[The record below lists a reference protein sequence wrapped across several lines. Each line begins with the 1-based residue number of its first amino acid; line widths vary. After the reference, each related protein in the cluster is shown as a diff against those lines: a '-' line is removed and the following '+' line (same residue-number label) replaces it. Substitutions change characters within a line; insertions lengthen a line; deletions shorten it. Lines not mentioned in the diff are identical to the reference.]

1 MPFRLKEPLSLLIK
15 ILSESLSTSR
25 ETGVSLGNL
34 FTISDKS
41 LEGMV
46 IAPLF

>member
-1 MPFRLKEPLSLLIK
+1 MPFRLKEPLSLCIK
-15 ILSESLSTSR
+15 ILSKFSSTFR
-25 ETGVSLGNL
+25 ETGVSLDNL

-41 LEGMV
+41 FEEIV